1 MLSIR
6 ALSKQL
12 SSSERAHALAAFART
27 LRAPDA
33 MAAGALLLVYVGL
46 EWMSFIH
53 EHKGVPVTPWNPGL
67 GVAFAAPRAEGR
79 SLRRWSCSPAW

>member
-6 ALSKQL
+6 ALSRQL
-12 SSSERAHALAAFART
+12 SNGDGARAVAAFART

-33 MAAGALLLVYVGL
+33 IVAGALILVYVGL

-67 GVAFAAPRAEGR
+67 GVAFGVIVLRGR
-79 SLRRWSCSPAW
+79 GLWPGAVRLRR